1 MRIFIFIILTTLFAA
16 CNTSKKSKSSTAVI
30 PPPSEEVRQEKED
43 VISVGIK
50 KPEIGKILKPM
61 HVDFEKVEMKGT
73 MEMENKSE
81 TYSFTFN
88 IRMIKDSIIWM
99 QLKKFG
105 LEGARVL
112 ATKDSLFAVDRLH
125 RTFMK
130 KSWAA
135 IQTKMNAP
143 IDFEVL
149 YEIIAG
155 NPVYFNNGIDSLQ
168 TTENMKYISSQNDDK
183 RVEIGINAVFNEIMT
198 YDIIDL
204 KKDNLVNIRMA
215 DYKLL
220 YDKKKFSYLRDIE
233 ILSNNVKL
241 LYVNLNFEEVIRNQ
255 SFKTPFEIP
264 VGYKPM
270 E

>member
-1 MRIFIFIILTTLFAA
+1 MRILIFIILTSFLAS
-16 CNTSKKSKSSTAVI
+16 CKTSKKSSSTVTI
-30 PPPSEEVRQEKED
+30 PPPSNETTKQKEEVP
-43 VISVGIK
+43 SVGIK
-50 KPEIGKILKPM
+50 KPEIGLILKPL
-61 HVDFEKVEMKGT
+61 HIDFEKVEMKGS

-112 ATKDSLFAVDRLH
+112 ATRDSLFAVDRLH
-125 RTFMK
+125 RTFMR

-135 IQTKMNAP
+135 IQTQMNAP
-143 IDFEVL
+143 IDFDVL

-155 NPVYFNNGIDSLQ
+155 NPVYFNNGIDSLR
-168 TTENMKYISSQNDDK
+168 TTENMKYISSQNKDK
-183 RVEIGINAVFNEIMT
+183 RVEIGINAVLNEIIT
-198 YDIIDL
+198 YDIKDL

-241 LYVNLNFEEVIRNQ
+241 LYVNLNFTEIIRNQ

-264 VGYKPM
+264 VGYKAM
-270 E
+270 H